1 MPEWGAEAQDEMELV
16 ACLGHVAVTVAAACR
31 AGTERGSGRGALN
44 IRLVQ
49 EAGGLRCVM
58 RRHPARPG
66 GPSTRRIGIRP
77 RRLGPRGAR
86 GVALAAAEDGFERGD
101 AGAGDGDGEL
111 DHGPEVDGDAVAEGV
126 GGLGVGADGVEA
138 DHGGDAGKGAGA
150 KDKEEGEFFPVRAAD
165 GAEGLEGEGEDP
177 DVGDDVEGG
186 GCWGLSVDCARKG
199 VGVGGVQ

>member
-16 ACLGHVAVTVAAACR
+16 ARLGHVALAVAATCR
-31 AGTERGSGRGALN
+31 AGTERRSGRGAFN

-58 RRHPARPG
+58 RHATGPG
-66 GPSTRRIGIRP
+66 GPGTRRIRIRP

-86 GVALAAAEDGFERGD
+86 GVALASAEDGLERGD

-126 GGLGVGADGVEA
+126 GGLGVDADGVEA

-150 KDKEEGEFFPVRAAD
+150 KDEEEGELLAVRAAD

-186 GCWGLSVDCARKG
+186 GGCGLSVDCARKG
-199 VGVGGVQ
+199 VSLGGVQ